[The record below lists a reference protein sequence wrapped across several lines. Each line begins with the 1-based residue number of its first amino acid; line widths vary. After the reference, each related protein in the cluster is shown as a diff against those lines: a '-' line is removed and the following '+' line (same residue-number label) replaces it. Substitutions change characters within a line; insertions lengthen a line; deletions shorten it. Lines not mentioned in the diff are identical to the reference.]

1 MMKCPYCGTGNAV
14 GGDFCEN
21 CGAYLHDQVAADL
34 SVPQRSAQYATEG
47 VASAKNFEPSLATS
61 STLTLNTKLES
72 GRYVVTRILG
82 QGGMGA
88 AVLARDTRVSDK
100 LVVIKELLS
109 DEADPAQRQEHI
121 RNFMGEVKTLAGLD
135 HPLIP
140 AVTDSFQEG
149 ARYFMVQ
156 EYVAG
161 ENLEHYMERTKRPM
175 PEREA
180 LTYVSQVLD
189 ILQYLSQQQPP
200 IVHRD
205 IKPANIIIGS
215 RDKLAHLVD
224 FGIARASEVKQARR
238 KQTSAL
244 GTPGYAPP
252 EQYQGNADTRSDL
265 YALAATLHFLLTN
278 QDPSD
283 YPLFNYPPVRTINP
297 RVSPETE
304 RVLVHAL
311 MPNVNERYQS
321 AAAMKQD
328 IDAILAG
335 RFRVT
340 RGHDVYLRGTSDALS
355 LVSPPQP
362 ERSPSPYEEGL
373 RPQPEFPP
381 RPPSVPRWYESPWV
395 NPYQQ
400 VQQLQ
405 SRQQMWPSP
414 PQQQPLGQENSF
426 IALSFG
432 FLLIVVGLIALVLYL
447 FPYLGGF

>member
-1 MMKCPYCGTGNAV
+1 MMKCPNCGTKNV
-14 GGDFCEN
+14 VSEDFCEN
-21 CGAYLHDQVAADL
+21 CGAYLHDQVVTDL
-34 SVPQRSAQYATEG
+34 SAPQRGAQYVTEG
-47 VASAKNFEPSLATS
+47 VASAKNPGSSLATN
-61 STLTLNTKLES
+61 STLTLNTRLES
-72 GRYVVTRILG
+72 GRYVVTRVLG
-82 QGGMGA
+82 LGGMGA

-100 LVVIKELLS
+100 LVVIKELIS
-109 DEADPAQRQEHI
+109 DEADPAQRQEHV

-140 AVTDSFQEG
+140 SVTDSFQEG
-149 ARYFMVQ
+149 MRYFMVQ

-180 LTYVSQVLD
+180 LTYASQVLD

-215 RDKLAHLVD
+215 RDKLVHLVD
-224 FGIARASEVKQARR
+224 FGIARAGEPKYARR
-238 KQTSAL
+238 KQTTAL

-252 EQYQGNADTRSDL
+252 EQYQGNADARSDL

-278 QDPSD
+278 RDPSD
-283 YPLFNYPPVRTINP
+283 YPLFNYPPIRAINTY
-297 RVSPETE
+297 VSPETE
-304 RVLVHAL
+304 RVLVRAL

-321 AAAMKQD
+321 AAVMKQD

-335 RFRVT
+335 RFRVA
-340 RGHDVYLRGTSDALS
+340 RERDVYLRGTSDATS
-355 LVSPPQP
+355 LVPPPQP
-362 ERSPSPYEEGL
+362 ERSLSSYGEGL
-373 RPQPEFPP
+373 RPQPGFPP
-381 RPPSVPRWYESPWV
+381 RPPSVPRWHESPWV

-400 VQQLQ
+400 AQQPQ
-405 SRQQMWPSP
+405 SQRQLWASP
-414 PQQQPLGQENSF
+414 PQQRRPQQDERF

-447 FPYLGGF
+447 LPYLGGF